1 MEPVWPDLVKFCI
14 IGQILKL
21 FGNILRVYLVLGE
34 NSNFFGKQL
43 SQSSN
48 FQCFKFPIIKT
59 NLATWSHWM
68 ELTEWLKRKEAE
80 SFLQF
85 FSFSQKMLTHDYA
98 RGADISERGQISK
111 SETHIIL
118 VSTFQNS
125 ACSVWPDCA
134 SYFCKA
140 LLQII
145 LQK

>member
-1 MEPVWPDLVKFCI
+1 MSRLHITSVHTRAMEPVWPDLVKFCI

-85 FSFSQKMLTHDYA
+85 FFFLTKNADSRLWARRWYQRKRSNFKKWNSYYSCFDFSKFSM
-98 RGADISERGQISK
+98 
-111 SETHIIL
+111 
-118 VSTFQNS
+118 F
-125 ACSVWPDCA
+125 SVTRLC
-134 SYFCKA
+134 
-140 LLQII
+140 
-145 LQK
+145 